1 MRSWLLINSP
11 WLFWTLLH
19 FFHNNH
25 RNKGNSFI
33 VRLILLI
40 DDVWWIDPRLD
51 IRSTADG
58 VPTTLLSSSEMVLGG
73 GDPAGLFRGSSIA
86 VWYQFNGW
94 WLPIEKDVNWIRF
107 HPRRTEKA
115 ARGQHRDKNECFPFE
130 KNILKMLCP
139 ILARVSNVPML
150 GPENLVP
157 KYGSHSARNFNQIAI
172 RRRGR
177 LSIQLSVSLKP

>member
-1 MRSWLLINSP
+1 MTCDGSILG
-11 WLFWTLLH
+11 WT
-19 FFHNNH
+19 FVQ
-25 RNKGNSFI
+25 RPTASQ
-33 VRLILLI
+33 RLYYRPLK
-40 DDVWWIDPRLD
+40 WF
-51 IRSTADG
+51 
-58 VPTTLLSSSEMVLGG
+58 LGG

-157 KYGSHSARNFNQIAI
+157 KYGSHSTRNFNQIAI